1 MKKLGAFL
9 TMISLL
15 SLVPAAFA
23 VDGGVPAYRSGA
35 RSPVGSEAS
44 DVPPCSE
51 ERFLHCGEAMMDK
64 AFAANGGVLAY
75 QPGARSPVGR
85 EASDVPPSQA
95 GNTPCSAD
103 QTWHPGDLRPSGLY
117 MGRDGVLHYVPTV
130 PKTYDPRL
138 CIN

>member
-35 RSPVGSEAS
+35 RS
-44 DVPPCSE
+44 
-51 ERFLHCGEAMMDK
+51 L
-64 AFAANGGVLAY
+64 
-75 QPGARSPVGR
+75 VGR

-103 QTWHPGDLRPSGLY
+103 QTWHPGDLRLSGLY
-117 MGRDGVLHYVPTV
+117 MGRDGVLHYVPTG
-130 PKTYDPRL
+130 PKTYDPCL

>member
-9 TMISLL
+9 TMISPL

-23 VDGGVPAYRSGA
+23 VDSGGPAYRSGA
-35 RSPVGSEAS
+35 KSPVGRQAS
-44 DVPPCSE
+44 IVPPCSDD
-51 ERFLHCGEAMMDK
+51 RFLNCGEALMDQ
-64 AFAANGGVLAY
+64 AFAADRGVLAY
-75 QPGARSPVGR
+75 QSEARSPVGR
-85 EASDVPPSQA
+85 AASDVPPSQT
-95 GNTPCSAD
+95 GNLPCSGD
-103 QTWHPGDLRPSGLY
+103 QSWHPGDLRPSGLY

>member
-23 VDGGVPAYRSGA
+23 VDGGGPVYRSGA
-35 RSPVGSEAS
+35 RSPVGREAS
-44 DVPPCSE
+44 NVPPCSDD
-51 ERFLHCGEAMMDK
+51 RFLNCGDTMRDT
-64 AFAANGGVLAY
+64 AFAADGGVLAY

-117 MGRDGVLHYVPTV
+117 MGRDGVLHYVPTG
-130 PKTYDPRL
+130 PKIYDPRL

>member
-35 RSPVGSEAS
+35 RS
-44 DVPPCSE
+44 
-51 ERFLHCGEAMMDK
+51 L
-64 AFAANGGVLAY
+64 
-75 QPGARSPVGR
+75 VGR

-103 QTWHPGDLRPSGLY
+103 QTWHPGDLRWRLLDAKRVY
-117 MGRDGVLHYVPTV
+117 EKTTRGRARDTRQELHNAERAAAPQ
-130 PKTYDPRL
+130 R
-138 CIN
+138 